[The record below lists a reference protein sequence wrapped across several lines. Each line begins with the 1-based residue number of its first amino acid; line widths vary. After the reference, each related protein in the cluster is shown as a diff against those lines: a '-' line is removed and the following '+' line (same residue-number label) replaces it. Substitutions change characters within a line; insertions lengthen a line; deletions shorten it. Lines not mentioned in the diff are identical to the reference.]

1 MNAASGSSPSDK
13 KEKSEFFLTLTITR
27 SSGKVSRARFRAG
40 TYDVGRAEGCAVR
53 FWKRAKSIS
62 LRHARITVDENK
74 TRIEDLESDTGTMVT
89 GRVVHEKVLEDGD
102 TIAVGKIT
110 MRVSLPERE
119 DAGAQAEVVLSAPE
133 EQEVEETAKEIAEEL
148 DELHQVTARMSAEIA
163 KRIVGQRDI
172 VRQVWATILARGH
185 CLLVGV
191 PGLAKTLM
199 VSTFAEV
206 LGLQSKRI
214 QFTPDLMPSDIVG
227 SNVLH
232 EGEDRKRYFEFVQG
246 PVFTQLLL
254 ADEIN
259 RTPPEDAGGAARG
272 DAGAAGHG
280 GAQVA
285 VAAGPL
291 LRDRDAEPDRA
302 GGNLSPAG
310 GAARPLH
317 AVPQPRVPRRR

>member
-74 TRIEDLESDTGTMVT
+74 TRIEDLESDTGTMVN

-191 PGLAKTLM
+191 
-199 VSTFAEV
+199 
-206 LGLQSKRI
+206 